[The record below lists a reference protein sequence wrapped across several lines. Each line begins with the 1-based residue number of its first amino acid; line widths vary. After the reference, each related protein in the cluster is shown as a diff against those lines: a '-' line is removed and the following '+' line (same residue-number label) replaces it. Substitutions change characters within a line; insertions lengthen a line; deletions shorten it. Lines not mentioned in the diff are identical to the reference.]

1 MIQVSPVRHAQLLL
15 LAHRAGWNPG
25 TVKIPMFRSSS
36 SRKRWVFQAENAGF
50 SIETSGFI
58 MEILDSGRHISIRIE
73 GLTGMNWSQDWWVAG
88 LQLQTY
94 LNMSR
99 GFKLWPLFVSY
110 KLRIIQIE
118 PSKCSGLLGHLWR
131 KMWRFPIRQTTCL
144 VFGSRFQSACI
155 QIENPSHMLFSPSN
169 TVIYFLLFTMAGQN
183 QMKKISVSSSFHARP
198 PWCCSTGK
206 SNQTI
211 TERGS
216 CTREPWWP
224 APDPLSCNL
233 CRNLA
238 VHKPSW
244 HLVHNYIILYIYY
257 IFMLFYRMSEA
268 DALL

>member
-1 MIQVSPVRHAQLLL
+1 MSSWAPTTNVSKHVARLQVMTP
-15 LAHRAGWNPG
+15 
-25 TVKIPMFRSSS
+25 
-36 SRKRWVFQAENAGF
+36 
-50 SIETSGFI
+50 
-58 MEILDSGRHISIRIE
+58 
-73 GLTGMNWSQDWWVAG
+73 
-88 LQLQTY
+88 
-94 LNMSR
+94 
-99 GFKLWPLFVSY
+99 FVSY

-131 KMWRFPIRQTTCL
+131 KMWRCPIRQTTCL

-244 HLVHNYIILYIYY
+244 HLVHNYIILYIYIIYSCYFIGCQKLMHCYKCMY
-257 IFMLFYRMSEA
+257 IYIYIHHISVYMWYIHMFTIYVYIYIYLNICLWNVTFI
-268 DALL
+268 DL